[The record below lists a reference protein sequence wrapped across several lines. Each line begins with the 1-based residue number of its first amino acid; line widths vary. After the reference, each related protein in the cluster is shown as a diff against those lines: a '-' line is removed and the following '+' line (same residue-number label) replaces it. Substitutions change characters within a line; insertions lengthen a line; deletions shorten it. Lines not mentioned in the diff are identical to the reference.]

1 MKRFFVLALTLVLFS
16 IQAHAATGNGL
27 KAAIDEFNYAVTV
40 EWDQKD
46 QSFLNAQ
53 SEKLSRELLTLKKK
67 GMTNQELM
75 DQALQEIKDP
85 TLVREIQTVF
95 SMVSL
100 NAMSA
105 TEAQEHVKMAIS
117 KSYSTGASW
126 NGSAVVGAVVVLFVI
141 AGVLVLIGQNRIE
154 EGCYQTYQCDNQCNA
169 VYCQE
174 VCDYKC
180 I

>member
-1 MKRFFVLALTLVLFS
+1 MKRFFVLTLTLIFFS
-16 IQAHAATGNGL
+16 IQAHATAGNGL
-27 KAAIDEFNYAVTV
+27 KAALDEFNYAVSV

-53 SEKLSRELLTLKKK
+53 SEKLSRELLRLKES

-75 DQALQEIKDP
+75 DQAVAGIKDQNV
-85 TLVREIQTVF
+85 VREIQTVF

-100 NAMSA
+100 NAMSPS
-105 TEAQEHVKMAIS
+105 EAQEHIKKAFS
-117 KSYSTGASW
+117 KNYSSGASW
-126 NGSAVVGAVVVLFVI
+126 NGSAFVGGLVILLVI
-141 AGVLVLIGQNRIE
+141 AGVLVLTGQNKVE
-154 EGCYQTYQCDNQCNA
+154 DGCYQTYQCENQCNA